1 MTHSPT
7 TDHRSTSDHTVSTV
21 CKLLANT
28 TRRAAV
34 QFFIDEETHTAEFDT
49 LVDYVHEEVDA
60 ITSPEQARIALVHKH
75 LPKLADY
82 DVIEYNKHGK
92 CVHYHESS
100 KLEQY
105 LTLAEET
112 GPED

>member
-28 TRRAAV
+28 TRRVAV
-34 QFFIDEETHTAEFDT
+34 QFLIAEETDTAELDT
-49 LVDYVHEEVDA
+49 LVEHVHEEVDD
-60 ITSPEQARIALVHKH
+60 ITTPEQARIALIHKH

-82 DVIEYNKHGK
+82 DIIEYDKHGET
-92 CVHYHESS
+92 VHYYESPR
-100 KLEQY
+100 LEQY

-112 GPED
+112 GAGD